1 MPANSKTSPDDLPH
15 EFEDPLSV
23 YEPTEYLSEL
33 ERALA
38 EEPVSVIESRPYPEV
53 DSTAPIRR
61 AVHALHGLRVASLL
75 VVDDGRLVGIFT
87 ERDVLEKVAAR
98 YHELADRPVSEAMTS
113 DPLVVYGS
121 DPAGTALA
129 AIAAAGYRHVPVLN
143 ESEEILGIVSPRRVF
158 TFMDRQFEDV
168 AAESPPQL

>member
-1 MPANSKTSPDDLPH
+1 V
-15 EFEDPLSV
+15 E
-23 YEPTEYLSEL
+23 
-33 ERALA
+33 
-38 EEPVSVIESRPYPEV
+38 
-53 DSTAPIRR
+53 STATIRR

-75 VVDDGRLVGIFT
+75 VVDNGRLVGIFT
-87 ERDVLEKVAAR
+87 ERDVLEKVAER

-113 DPLVVYGS
+113 DPLVVYAG

-158 TFMDRQFEDV
+158 TFLEGRFEDV
-168 AAESPPQL
+168 PAECPPRA

>member
-1 MPANSKTSPDDLPH
+1 VSKSTTTSQNDSSR
-15 EFEDPLSV
+15 EFVDPMSV
-23 YEPTEYLSEL
+23 YEPAEYPNEL

-38 EEPVSVIESRPYPEV
+38 EEAVREIQSRPYPEV
-53 DSTAPIRR
+53 ESTAPIRR

-75 VVDDGRLVGIFT
+75 VVDEGRLVGIFT
-87 ERDVLEKVAAR
+87 ERDVLEKVAER
-98 YHELADRPVSEAMTS
+98 YHELADRPVREAMTS

-129 AIAAAGYRHVPVLN
+129 AISAAGYRHVPVLS

-158 TFMDRQFEDV
+158 TFLEQHFEDV
-168 AAESPPQL
+168 ATESSPPT